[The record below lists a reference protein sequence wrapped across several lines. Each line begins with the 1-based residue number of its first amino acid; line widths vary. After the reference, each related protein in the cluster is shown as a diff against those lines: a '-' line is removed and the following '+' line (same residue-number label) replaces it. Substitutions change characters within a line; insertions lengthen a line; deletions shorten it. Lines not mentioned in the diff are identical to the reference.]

1 MDVAAVVFLNP
12 GLHLPCCAHFSL
24 FSATRRGH
32 AGADEDPSLL
42 PARPGWP
49 GGQEEAAHAGCD
61 QVEQEEL
68 VLEVG
73 AHPPRVPHS
82 KKGTNTLS

>member
-1 MDVAAVVFLNP
+1 MPQPVSAGAVVFLNP
-12 GLHLPCCAHFSL
+12 GLHLPHCAHFSL

-42 PARPGWP
+42 SARPGWP
-49 GGQEEAAHAGCD
+49 GGPEEAAHAGCD

-73 AHPPRVPHS
+73 AHPPPVP
-82 KKGTNTLS
+82 